1 MSDQEVLAQLI
12 YAYIPN
18 VENVN
23 FYHKCK
29 TFQDICILYH
39 IVVSIGYSWSCTPVM
54 CSERHGPKF
63 HPQKRS
69 IDDDLAS
76 FEEFGWIQR

>member
-1 MSDQEVLAQLI
+1 MSDQEALTQLI

-23 FYHKCK
+23 FYHKYK
-29 TFQDICILYH
+29 TFQDIWSLYFVTH
-39 IVVSIGYSWSCTPVM
+39 CGYSWSCTPVM

-76 FEEFGWIQR
+76 FKEFGWIQG